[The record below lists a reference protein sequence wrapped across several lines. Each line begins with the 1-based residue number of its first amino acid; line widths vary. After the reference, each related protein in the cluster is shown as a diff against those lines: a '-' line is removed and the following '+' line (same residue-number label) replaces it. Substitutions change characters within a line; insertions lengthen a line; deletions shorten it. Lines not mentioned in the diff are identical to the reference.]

1 MVSEYDDRQL
11 EEAIVNCCLQHK
23 LVERGNLKVLIS
35 GGVVHIDGEV
45 GSYQQKKAIDR
56 LVAASPGVRRVVNRL
71 RVVPAAPVSDSALA
85 QRVLQTMEAEASL
98 ASQAISISS
107 RGGHIELKGTVESA
121 TARLDAEYAAWH
133 VPGVAGRQQ
142 APHRC
147 GSHSRR
153 AGAEPPPGGGPPL
166 VPGSGALA
174 HQHRGRQRGS
184 VPFRP
189 CTITRARPRGRG
201 PSPLAPADQ
210 RRSEPPGRGR
220 TRLCPRRGSHSL
232 NSLYPALSG
241 PQTIASRP

>member
-35 GGVVHIDGEV
+35 GGVVQIDGEV

-107 RGGHIELKGTVESA
+107 RGGHVELKGTVDSA

-133 VPGVAGRQQ
+133 VPGVRQVANKLHIGAGRILEERELG
-142 APHRC
+142 HRLEEALHWC
-147 GSHSRR
+147 LEV
-153 AGAEPPPGGGPPL
+153 EPWRISIEVDKG
-166 VPGSGALA
+166 VA
-174 HQHRGRQRGS
+174 
-184 VPFRP
+184 
-189 CTITRARPRGRG
+189 
-201 PSPLAPADQ
+201 
-210 RRSEPPGRGR
+210 
-220 TRLCPRRGSHSL
+220 
-232 NSLYPALSG
+232 YLSG
-241 PQTIASRP
+241 RVPSREHAREAEDLVRWHPQISDVVNRLAVEERASARAEGLTA